1 MWQINKNS
9 RSFKYRNVKLYYP
22 QMFYEL
28 SLFDAAMLTFLLL
41 NIYLLIISV
50 LASFNNKSPDQLPS
64 SPSTTTSE
72 SESEPTKDNILLVI
86 AHPDDES
93 MFFVP
98 TITTLVHNSNVYILC
113 LSTGNYDGLGETR
126 TKELYAS
133 GLILGIQQQN
143 IHIINDPLLQDGKNN
158 QWLQENVAKQIDV
171 AVKLWSINKII
182 TFDEYGVSGH
192 ENHIDTSRGVVYYYQ
207 TYKWGDETRPST
219 NYVYQL
225 ESTNIC
231 RKYAGVL
238 DVMYSL
244 TQQGSQ
250 CFCSLT
256 PWINYA
262 AMQAHFSQFVW
273 YRRLFV
279 LFSRYTYC
287 NNLIKLMPRGKGI
300 DIKKR
305 K

>member
-1 MWQINKNS
+1 MWQIKQKFNL
-9 RSFKYRNVKLYYP
+9 YRNVKLYYP

-72 SESEPTKDNILLVI
+72 SESEPTKKDNILLVI